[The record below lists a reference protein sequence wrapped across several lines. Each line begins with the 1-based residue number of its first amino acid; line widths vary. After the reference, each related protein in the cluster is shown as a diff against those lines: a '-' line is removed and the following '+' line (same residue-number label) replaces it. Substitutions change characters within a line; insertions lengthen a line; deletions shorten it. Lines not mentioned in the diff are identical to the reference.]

1 MTEVFDAIVLG
12 VGGFGSGA
20 AYHLARRG
28 LRVLGLDRFGPAH
41 DQGSSHG
48 ETRIIRK
55 AYFEHPDYVPLL
67 LRAYDL
73 WTDLEAESQ
82 QQLFWKCGLMLAG
95 LPDSEAI
102 SGARLSA
109 SQHGLTIENLSAS
122 AATQRWP
129 GFRVPDAF
137 DAVFEP
143 DAGFLKVE
151 DCVRTHLDRASAH
164 GATLLFDEP
173 VVSWSSTG
181 REVRVC
187 TATREFVAASLVITA
202 GSWAASVLADLKLP
216 LQVLRKPIFW
226 FETTS
231 PAYNLNESMPTFYF
245 EMPADLVART
255 PTSER
260 PDVGVRAT
268 HKTASTFYG
277 FPSLDGHVLKVAQ
290 HSGGDI
296 VADPLRVD
304 RQLHD
309 SDVQPIANFLRGCL
323 PNVRPQPARHSVCL
337 YTVTPDRHFV
347 VDRHPDFPN
356 VVIGCGFS
364 GHGFKFTSVLGSV
377 FADLATTGR
386 TELPIDFLNLAR
398 LSG

>member
-1 MTEVFDAIVLG
+1 MAEVFDVIVLG
-12 VGGFGSGA
+12 VGGFGSGT

-41 DQGSSHG
+41 DRGSSHG

-73 WTDLEAESQ
+73 WADLEAESQ
-82 QQLFWKCGLMLAG
+82 RQLFWQCGLMLAG

-109 SQHGLTIENLSAS
+109 SQHGLTIENLSSS
-122 AATQRWP
+122 AAAKRWP

-151 DCVRTHLDRASAH
+151 DCVRTHLDRAVAH

-181 REVRVC
+181 REVCVR
-187 TATREFVAASLVITA
+187 TATREFVASSLVITA

-231 PAYNLNESMPTFYF
+231 PAYNLDASMPTFYF
-245 EMPADLVART
+245 EMPSNVES
-255 PTSER
+255 P
-260 PDVGVRAT
+260 
-268 HKTASTFYG
+268 STFYG

-290 HSGGDI
+290 HSGGEL
-296 VADPLRVD
+296 VADPLLVD

-309 SDVQPIANFLRGCL
+309 ADVQPIANFLRTCL
-323 PNVRPQPARHSVCL
+323 PGVHPEPARHSTCM

-347 VDRHPDFPN
+347 VDRHPEFSN

-364 GHGFKFTSVLGSV
+364 GHGFKFTSVLGSA

-386 TELPIDFLNLAR
+386 TDLPIEFLSLKR
-398 LSG
+398 LRA